1 MHVTLIATS
10 SSIIHNKL
18 RLLNDCKSSGPGGW
32 LPVAL
37 TETAVEISI
46 PLSISYF
53 VKSSQSGVSF
63 HSWKT
68 AN

>member
-32 LPVAL
+32 PPVAL

-53 VKSSQSGVSF
+53 VKSSQSGVSL

-68 AN
+68 TN